1 MKSKLIYFLAFVVLL
16 SACGNKKSQVNKD
29 GVESD
34 KIQVSSAILDEYGKL
49 MPGCKN
55 IVKIDV
61 KDFNIE
67 DALVYI
73 DNDGGDA
80 FIENQGIV
88 LVPFNPGKDID
99 LIVSF
104 EDKGGLKKIGVSEKI
119 PVPVLKVLDKTSL
132 ADFGSEIE
140 KIIPAIVKI
149 SADEKFAKL
158 FPEDSKY
165 FFKSYE
171 IILKNQNGAVIK
183 NQKVDNYESD
193 VIDLAEF
200 QKIAVPNSTLEII
213 IAKVVRKNFEG
224 NFIDVDLDENAR
236 SIKLTIK

>member
-1 MKSKLIYFLAFVVLL
+1 MKSKLIYFLAFAVLL
-16 SACGNKKSQVNKD
+16 SACGNKKSQLNKE

-34 KIQVSSAILDEYGKL
+34 KIKVSSAVLDEYGKL

-80 FIENQGIV
+80 LIENQGIV

-104 EDKGGLKKIGVSEKI
+104 EDKGGSKKIGVNEKL
-119 PVPVLKVLDKTSL
+119 PAPVLKVLDKTSL

-140 KIIPAIVKI
+140 KIIPAILKI

-158 FPEDSKY
+158 FPEDAQY

-171 IILKNQNGAVIK
+171 IILKNQNGTVIK
-183 NQKVDNYESD
+183 NQKVDNYQSD
-193 VIDLAEF
+193 VIDLSDI
-200 QKIAVPNSTLEII
+200 QKIAAPNSTLEII
-213 IAKVVRKNFEG
+213 FTKVVRKNFEG
-224 NFIDVDLDENAR
+224 NLIDVNLDENIH

>member
-1 MKSKLIYFLAFVVLL
+1 MKSRLFYFLALVIFL
-16 SACGNKKSQVNKD
+16 SACGNKKSQVNKK

-34 KIQVSSAILDEYGKL
+34 KIQVFSAVLDEYGKL
-49 MPGCKN
+49 MPRCKN

-73 DNDGGDA
+73 DNDEGDA
-80 FIENQGIV
+80 LIQNQGIV
-88 LVPFNPGKDID
+88 LIPYNPGKDIN

-104 EDKGGLKKIGVSEKI
+104 EDKGGSKKIGVSEKI
-119 PVPVLKVLDKTSL
+119 PAPVLKVFDKTSM
-132 ADFGSEIE
+132 AEFGSEIE
-140 KIIPAIVKI
+140 RIIPAIVKI

-158 FPEDSKY
+158 FPEDAQY

-183 NQKVDNYESD
+183 NQKVEDYESD
-193 VIDLAEF
+193 VIDLSDI
-200 QKIAVPNSTLEII
+200 QKIAVQNSTLEII
-213 IAKVVRKNFEG
+213 FTKVVRKDFEG
-224 NFIDVDLDENAR
+224 NLTDVDLNENSR
-236 SIKLTIK
+236 ILKLTIK